1 MAEQKDDKLTAKQEK
16 FLAGIMAG
24 LSQREAYKQA
34 YNCKKMSD
42 SSIDTEANAMLNGT
56 GKYARNPKVAR
67 RYKELSEKVIQE
79 AEAGTI
85 ATAIEVRQYLTKVM
99 RRELK
104 ESVVVTCKKKETKW
118 VLNEETG
125 KQQRVT
131 IEEDVPEVVEI
142 PSRLSDANKAA
153 ELLGKTHGLFNKVDL
168 NVAGEMK
175 VDPVQIYLPD
185 NQRNPDLKK
194 KKK

>member
-42 SSIDTEANAMLNGT
+42 SAIDSEANCMLNGT
-56 GKYARNPKVAR
+56 GKYSRNPKVAR
-67 RYKELSEKVIQE
+67 RYKELNEKVMRE

-85 ATAIEVRQYLTKVM
+85 ATAIEVQQYLTKVM
-99 RRELK
+99 RREMT
-104 ESVVVTCKKKETKW
+104 ESVVVTLKKRETKW

-125 KQQRVT
+125 KQQRVM

-194 KKK
+194 KK